1 MRRSKRITEHKMA
14 EQALHG
20 GIGRQIEERARLCA
34 PTPPPPKESLPGSSV
49 EATSASRRLLFPDV
63 MPDVM
68 SLLVLLRCARQ
79 AKVPHISNLKSVR
92 GIVTHLCTDY
102 GWINESIFFNPDM
115 VCGNVPVNVGMS
127 VIALVEEDETTHA
140 LKTIKVKAVSDP
152 IYGIEPSEFDKR
164 LCIKCVTYTTRDNI
178 YISEETFFPM
188 QLLSGGF
195 LPFKGDL
202 LLVEYS
208 LKQGTLNITIN
219 TVRFLNCQ
227 NMDEVCIT
235 STDGKTGVV
244 ESCIFFTVD
253 SLQKPSDYTPGLY
266 DIVNVVAVDSIQPHC
281 SWRAVS
287 MIPVEMCI
295 DQAL

>member
-1 MRRSKRITEHKMA
+1 MQRILRRILNFFWRSTESEENLQIQDNPLGDSPHDQDISK
-14 EQALHG
+14 
-20 GIGRQIEERARLCA
+20 
-34 PTPPPPKESLPGSSV
+34 
-49 EATSASRRLLFPDV
+49 
-63 MPDVM
+63 
-68 SLLVLLRCARQ
+68 
-79 AKVPHISNLKSVR
+79 LKTVR
-92 GIVTHLCTDY
+92 GIVTTLCTDC
-102 GWINESIFFNPDM
+102 GCINESIFFNPDM
-115 VCGNVPVNVGMS
+115 VCGNVPVNVGMN

-164 LCIKCVTYTTRDNI
+164 LCIKCVTYTTGDNI

-208 LKQGTLNITIN
+208 LKPGTPNITIN
-219 TVRFLNCQ
+219 AVSFLNSQ
-227 NMDEVCIT
+227 NMDEVCVT
-235 STDGKTGVV
+235 SIDGRTGIVDDI
-244 ESCIFFTVD
+244 IFFTED
-253 SLQKPSDYTPGLY
+253 SLQKPTDYTPGLY

-287 MIPVEMCI
+287 MIPVETY
-295 DQAL
+295 